1 MSHNIAPEFD
11 IFFNVAKT
19 KFITCQTQ
27 FFSVFGSTAE
37 KEAMLTQF
45 QAYLSHTHEM
55 GVDEACQALLG
66 ERFSTLVQEYVQ
78 SMQTENSNNH

>member
-27 FFSVFGSTAE
+27 FRSVFGSTAE
-37 KEAMLTQF
+37 KEAMLT
-45 QAYLSHTHEM
+45 
-55 GVDEACQALLG
+55 
-66 ERFSTLVQEYVQ
+66 
-78 SMQTENSNNH
+78 